1 MKIFFKIWL
10 LILMPNTF
18 LIAQE
23 KNKDSS
29 DRFIQLNEVVIS
41 SNKFNEKKKFIV
53 QRIDLISAKYIA
65 KINTQNTG
73 DLLMSTGNVFIQK
86 SQQGGSSP
94 VIRGFEASRI
104 LLVVDGIRMN
114 NAIYRAG
121 HLQNVITVDQNM
133 LQGIEVM
140 FGPSST
146 MYGSDALGGSINM
159 ITKPVILAEPGEH
172 LLVKGSVFGRYST
185 VNKEKT
191 GHFDLNL
198 GYEKLGFMTSFTYS
212 DFGDMK
218 MGDNYPEKYPDF
230 GRRSKYVTQPNG
242 SFVDSVVKNA
252 DDRIQKYSGYQQ
264 WDFMQKIRYKQSEK
278 INHIVNLQFSNT
290 SNVPRYDRLQD
301 ERGGTL
307 RFAEW
312 FYGPQKRNLYAYTF
326 EASQLR
332 GFFNELRFTASYQ
345 DIEESRQTRDYKRYD
360 RFDSRREKIKVS
372 GFVLDTRKIFGNN
385 ELTIGA
391 DAQLNNLKS
400 VADRTNLQTG
410 ALSTLDTRYPNGEN
424 SMNSFGVFAQHL
436 YKFKNS
442 KWVLNDGLRFQA
454 NKLHSTIEDNSFF
467 NLPVTDIKQS
477 PSAFTGNLGL
487 VYLPSEASRLTF
499 GLASGFRAPNID
511 DVARIFESS
520 TALKRVV
527 VPNPYVKP
535 EYTYTADIN
544 YSYLLAKK
552 IKFEAGAYYTIF
564 RNAMGL
570 APYSLN
576 GQDSIFYNGAMCQ
589 VVSNQNINKA
599 FLYGFNA
606 AITADLNEH
615 FSFLTTIN
623 YTFGRLKTDPEKST
637 SIFQRQPDGTFK
649 LVSANV
655 SEKPLDH
662 IPPIFGKTSIQYRN
676 KILLAE
682 AFALYNGWKKLDQ
695 YNPDGEDNPQYAT
708 VDGMPGWITLN
719 LRASVQ
725 VNTQFQIQAGLD
737 NIFDRNYR
745 HFASGFSSPGRNLFV
760 TVRAGF

>member
-10 LILMPNTF
+10 LIIVPQSF
-18 LIAQE
+18 LIAQDKE
-23 KNKDSS
+23 KDSS
-29 DRFIQLNEVVIS
+29 DRFVQLNEVVVS
-41 SNKFNEKKKFIV
+41 SNKFSEKKKNVV
-53 QRIDLISAKYIA
+53 QKIDLITSKYIA

-73 DLLMSTGNVFIQK
+73 DLLMSTGNIFVQK

-104 LLVVDGIRMN
+104 LLVVDGVRMN

-140 FGPSST
+140 YGPAST
-146 MYGSDALGGSINM
+146 MYGSDALGGAIHM
-159 ITKPVILAEPGEH
+159 ITKPVILAGPGENI
-172 LLVKGSVFGRYST
+172 LVKGNVFGRYST
-185 VNKEKT
+185 VNNEKT

-198 GYEKLGFMTSFTYS
+198 GYGKLGFLTSFTYS
-212 DFGDMK
+212 DFDDMK
-218 MGDNYPEKYPDF
+218 MGNNYHEKFPDF
-230 GRRSKYVTQPNG
+230 GRRSKYITQPNG
-242 SFVDSVVKNA
+242 SFVDSVVKNS
-252 DDRIQKYSGYQQ
+252 DDRIQKFSGYQQ

-278 INHIVNLQFSNT
+278 INHLVNLQFSNS

-301 ERGGTL
+301 ERNGTL
-307 RFAEW
+307 RFADW
-312 FYGPQKRNLYAYTF
+312 FYGPQKRNQYMYTF
-326 EASQLR
+326 EASKLK
-332 GFFNELRFTASYQ
+332 GVLDELRFTASYQ
-345 DIEESRQTRDYKRYD
+345 DIEESRQTREYKRYD
-360 RFDSRREKIKVS
+360 RFDSRREKIKVW
-372 GFVLDTRKIFGNN
+372 GFVLDTRKVFGDN

-391 DAQLNNLKS
+391 DAQLNKVKS
-400 VADRTNLQTG
+400 VADRTNLLTG
-410 ALSTLDTRYPNGEN
+410 ALSKLDSRYPNGDN

-436 YKFKNS
+436 YKFKNR

-467 NLPVTDIKQS
+467 NLPITDIKQS
-477 PSAFTGNLGL
+477 PAALTGNLGL
-487 VYLPSEASRLTF
+487 VYMPTEVTRLTF
-499 GLASGFRAPNID
+499 GVASGFRAPNID

-520 TALKRVV
+520 TAQQRVV
-527 VPNPYVKP
+527 IPNPDVKP
-535 EYTYTADIN
+535 EYTYTADMN
-544 YSYLLAKK
+544 FTYLLAKK
-552 IKFEAGAYYTIF
+552 IKFEAGGFYTLF

-570 APYSLN
+570 APFSLN
-576 GQDSIFYNGAMCQ
+576 GEDSILYNGTKCQ
-589 VVSNQNINKA
+589 VVANQNINKA

-623 YTFGRLKTDPEKST
+623 YTYGRYKTDPERTT
-637 SIFQRQPDGTFK
+637 SIFQRQPDGTYK
-649 LVSANV
+649 LVGANV
-655 SEKPLDH
+655 AEKPLDH

-676 KILLAE
+676 KIFLAE

-708 VDGMPGWITLN
+708 AEGMPGWITLN

-745 HFASGFSSPGRNLFV
+745 AFGSGFSAPGRNFFA
-760 TVRAGF
+760 TVRASF

>member
-1 MKIFFKIWL
+1 MRIFFIICLFIVVPQSL
-10 LILMPNTF
+10 LK
-18 LIAQE
+18 AQVKE
-23 KNKDSS
+23 KDSS
-29 DRFIQLNEVVIS
+29 DRFVQLNEVVVS
-41 SNKFNEKKKFIV
+41 SNKFNEKKKNIV
-53 QRIDLISAKYIA
+53 QKIDLITSKYIA

-73 DLLMSTGNVFIQK
+73 DLLMSTGNVFVQK

-104 LLVVDGIRMN
+104 LMVVDGVRMN

-133 LQGIEVM
+133 LQGVEVM
-140 FGPSST
+140 YGPAST
-146 MYGSDALGGSINM
+146 MYGSDALGGAIHM
-159 ITKPVILAEPGEH
+159 ITKPVILAGPEEH
-172 LLVKGSVFGRYST
+172 LLVKGNVFGRYST
-185 VNKEKT
+185 ANNEKT

-198 GYEKLGFMTSFTYS
+198 GYGKLGFLTSFTYS

-218 MGDNYPEKYPDF
+218 MGNNYPEKFPDF
-230 GRRSKYVTQPNG
+230 GRRSKYITQPNG
-242 SFVDSVVKNA
+242 SFIDSVVVNE

-264 WDFMQKIRYKQSEK
+264 WDFLQKIRYKQSEK
-278 INHIVNLQFSNT
+278 INHLVNIQLSNS
-290 SNVPRYDRLQD
+290 SNIPRYDRLQD
-301 ERGGTL
+301 ERSGTL
-307 RFAEW
+307 RYADW
-312 FYGPQKRNLYAYTF
+312 FYGPQKRNQYMYTL
-326 EASQLR
+326 EGLKLN

-345 DIEESRQTRDYKRYD
+345 DIEESRQTREYKRYD
-360 RFDSRREKIKVS
+360 RFDSRSEKIKVL
-372 GFVLDTRKIFGNN
+372 GFVFDTRKVFGNN

-391 DAQLNNLKS
+391 DAQLNKLKS
-400 VADRTNLQTG
+400 VANRTNLLT
-410 ALSTLDTRYPNGEN
+410 AAVSKLDSRYPNGNN
-424 SMNSFGVFAQHL
+424 SMNSFGIYAQHL
-436 YKFKNS
+436 YKFKNN

-454 NKLHSTIEDNSFF
+454 NKLHSTIVDNSFF

-477 PSAFTGNLGL
+477 PGAFTGNLGL
-487 VYLPSEASRLTF
+487 VYMPTEPTRISF

-520 TALKRVV
+520 TALRRVV
-527 VPNPYVKP
+527 IPNPDVKP

-544 YSYLLAKK
+544 FSYLLAQK
-552 IKFEAGAYYTIF
+552 IKFEAGAFYTVF

-570 APYSLN
+570 APFSLN
-576 GQDSIFYNGAMCQ
+576 GEDSILYNGTKSQ
-589 VVSNQNINKA
+589 VVANQNINKA

-606 AITADLNEH
+606 AVTADLNEH

-623 YTFGRLKTDPEKST
+623 YTYGRYKTDPERTT
-637 SIFQRQPDGTFK
+637 SVYEQQPDGTYK
-649 LVSANV
+649 LVGANV
-655 SEKPLDH
+655 SKKPLDH
-662 IPPIFGKTSIQYRN
+662 IPPVFGKTSIQYRN
-676 KILLAE
+676 KVFLAE

-725 VNTQFQIQAGLD
+725 LNTQFQIQSGID

-745 HFASGFSSPGRNLFV
+745 SFGSGFSAPGRNFFI

>member
-1 MKIFFKIWL
+1 VQQS
-10 LILMPNTF
+10 F
-18 LIAQE
+18 LFAQD
-23 KNKDSS
+23 KKKDSL
-29 DRFIQLNEVVIS
+29 DRFIHLSDVVIS
-41 SNKFNEKKKFIV
+41 ASKFSEQKKNIV
-53 QRIDLISAKYIA
+53 QKIDLISSKYIA

-104 LLVVDGIRMN
+104 LLVVDGVRIN

-146 MYGSDALGGSINM
+146 MFGSDALGGAIHM
-159 ITKPVILAEPGEH
+159 ITKPVTLAGPGMNI
-172 LLVKGSVFGRYST
+172 LVKGNIFGRYST
-185 VNKEKT
+185 INAEKT
-191 GHFDLNL
+191 GHFDLNQ
-198 GYEKLGFMTSFTYS
+198 GYKKLGFLTSFTYS

-218 MGDNYPEKYPDF
+218 MGSNYPEKYPDF
-230 GRRSKYVTQPNG
+230 GRRSKYITQPNG

-252 DDRIQKYSGYQQ
+252 DDRIQKFSGYQQ
-264 WDFMQKIRYKQSEK
+264 WDFMQKIRFKQSEK
-278 INHIVNLQFSNT
+278 INHLVNIQFSNT
-290 SNVPRYDRLQD
+290 TNGPRYDRLQD
-301 ERGGTL
+301 EKNGTL
-307 RFAEW
+307 RYADW
-312 FYGPQKRNLYAYTF
+312 FYGPQKRNLYMYSF
-326 EASQLR
+326 EASKLT
-332 GFFNELRFTASYQ
+332 GFINELRFTASYQ
-345 DIEESRQTRDYKRYD
+345 DIEESRQTREYKRYD

-372 GFVLDTRKIFGNN
+372 GFVLDTRKKLGNN
-385 ELTIGA
+385 ELTLGA
-391 DAQLNNLKS
+391 DAQLNKLKS
-400 VADRTNLQTG
+400 VADRTNLLTG
-410 ALSTLDTRYPNGEN
+410 ALTKLDTRYPDGDN
-424 SMNSFGVFAQHL
+424 SMNSFGIYAQHL
-436 YKFKNS
+436 YKFKNT
-442 KWVLNDGLRFQA
+442 KWVLNDGIRFQT
-454 NKLHSTIEDNSFF
+454 NKLHSTIQDNSFF

-477 PSAFTGNLGL
+477 PAALTGNLGL
-487 VYLPSEASRLTF
+487 VYMPVEATRLSF

-511 DVARIFESS
+511 DVTRIFESS

-527 VPNPYVKP
+527 IPNPDVKP
-535 EYTYTADIN
+535 EYTYTADLN
-544 YSYLLAKK
+544 FSYVLAQK
-552 IKFEAGAYYTIF
+552 IKFEAGAFYTIF

-570 APYSLN
+570 APFSLN
-576 GQDSIFYNGAMCQ
+576 GEDSILYNGTKSQ
-589 VVSNQNINKA
+589 VVANQNINKA

-623 YTFGRLKTDPEKST
+623 YTYGRYKTDPERTT
-637 SIFQRQPDGTFK
+637 SIFQKQPDGTYK
-649 LVSANV
+649 IVGAMV

-676 KILLAE
+676 KLLLAE

-708 VDGMPGWITLN
+708 IDGMPGWITFN
-719 LRASVQ
+719 LRTSIQ
-725 VNTQFQIQAGLD
+725 VNPQFQIQVGLD

-745 HFASGFSSPGRNLFV
+745 HFGSGFSAPGRNLFF